1 MRWLPFAILIFIG
14 TLLEAG
20 NLLNVIALGQWHI
33 RPAVLIVLLVFY
45 AAQMR
50 THEALVASFIIGLLM
65 DISGSQMGPHT
76 VSYLLIG
83 GLVHQAADHLRTHRI
98 NHQALMIFAAY
109 LAAALIAYWLG
120 ALKTGQRQEYA
131 VRIVLLTGFYS
142 ACIGPFFW
150 SFLLRV
156 NRGLIAA
163 PSQTPRQR
171 GYFR

>member
-1 MRWLPFAILIFIG
+1 MRWLPFAILILVG

-50 THEALVASFIIGLLM
+50 THEALAASFIIGLMM
-65 DISGSQMGPHT
+65 DISGSLMGPHT

-83 GLVHQAADHLRTHRI
+83 GLVHQVSDHLRLRRI
-98 NHQALMIFAAY
+98 NHQAIMIFAAY

-120 ALKTGQRQEYA
+120 ALKTSQRPEYA
-131 VRIVLLTGFYS
+131 VRIVVLTGFYS
-142 ACIGPFFW
+142 ACVGPFFW
-150 SFLLRV
+150 PLLLRV
-156 NRGLIAA
+156 NRSLIARTA
-163 PSQTPRQR
+163 QTPRQR
-171 GYFR
+171 GYF